1 MSISLY
7 EDTLM
12 SNIEQDTIDKLF
24 RDLSRVY
31 STSATSILGIESFQA
46 AIEELAVNDNDLPL
60 EITKLSNSIKN
71 TQPRMF
77 PLDNLMIM
85 LDKEVKTLSNK
96 NQLTRES
103 IVQLLDTFKKRLKTD
118 FDFLTEKGVKYIENN
133 DFIVIHSIEENIEHL
148 IPEAKKRGINFK
160 ILVLKQDIVTTGK
173 ILKILTDHQIEFEV
187 IPEYDLVHYFDQ
199 ITKLFIGTQALT
211 NDNYIICD
219 PGTSNIVSECHIH
232 EIPIYLFLKTLK
244 FSHYLASDQNIR
256 KNKFQDECDGIE
268 YYFSI
273 HSNDIIK
280 IELIDHIITEKGK
293 VPIDEISVLR
303 EQIIEEY

>member
-1 MSISLY
+1 M
-7 EDTLM
+7 T
-12 SNIEQDTIDKLF
+12 NIEQDTIDKLF

-31 STSATSILGIESFQA
+31 STSATSILGLESFQA
-46 AIEELAVNDNDLPL
+46 AIEELVVNDKDLPL
-60 EITKLSNSIKN
+60 EISKLSDSIKN

-85 LDKEVKTLSNK
+85 LDKEVKALSNK

-103 IVQLLDTFKKRLKTD
+103 AVKLLDTFKKRLKTD
-118 FDFLTEKGVKYIENN
+118 VDSLIDQGVKWIENN

-148 IPEAKKRGINFK
+148 IPEAKNRGVNFK
-160 ILVLKQDIVTTGK
+160 ILVLKQDIVTTGE
-173 ILKILTDHQIEFEV
+173 ILKILTEHQIEFEV
-187 IPEYDLVHYFDQ
+187 IPEYDLVHYLDK

-232 EIPIYLFLKTLK
+232 EIPICLFLKTLK
-244 FSHYLASDQNIR
+244 FSHYPASDQNIK
-256 KNKFQDECDGIE
+256 KNKFQDEFDGIE
-268 YYFSI
+268 YNFSI

-280 IELIDHIITEKGK
+280 INLINHIITEKGELS
-293 VPIDEISVLR
+293 IDQISSIR
-303 EQIIEEY
+303 EQILQEK